1 MSDDKVHDNAS
12 ELIDRFE
19 VVTREA
25 MVKLHQSC
33 VRQNELQ
40 KSVRKLRQENA
51 VIVTPH
57 SETSEQL
64 KLKMIPL
71 QATLRQAI
79 SRIDTMLSHGN
90 GDDDG

>member
-1 MSDDKVHDNAS
+1 MSENSRHENVA

-25 MVKLHQSC
+25 MVKLHQSS

-40 KSVRKLRQENA
+40 KSCRRLRQENA
-51 VIVTPH
+51 AVVAPP
-57 SETSEQL
+57 SETSEKL

-71 QATLRQAI
+71 QATIRQAI
-79 SRIDTMLSHGN
+79 SRIDSMLSHN
-90 GDDDG
+90 DG